1 MWCFSIPQNFSD
13 ICMDV
18 AFPAT
23 PMQTKP
29 HLWIYFLWIRL
40 LRHNLSRNN
49 HTINISQL
57 MGLAIYIW
65 RLTTSAFEPHWRIQG
80 KVCVKGP
87 KRSLRNLLFPWNFFF
102 CTLFSR
108 GTRNKQEHAISK
120 KTNTIVLT
128 NSQSIVFPKENLQC
142 SAKFVTAVWN
152 EEYVYLN
159 SPLWNQ
165 LTSTLVCEPLHTQLS
180 PMYREQHHPKLTN
193 QFLWDVWEGGRVR
206 LS

>member
-1 MWCFSIPQNFSD
+1 MWYFSILQNFAG
-13 ICMDV
+13 ICTDV
-18 AFPAT
+18 TFPAT
-23 PMQTKP
+23 PMQTKL

-65 RLTTSAFEPHWRIQG
+65 RLTTSAFEPHWRIQS
-80 KVCVKGP
+80 KVCAKGP
-87 KRSLRNLLFPWNFFF
+87 KRSLRNLLFSWNFFF

-108 GTRNKQEHAISK
+108 GIRNKQELAISK
-120 KTNTIVLT
+120 KNQTQLCSHTPRALS
-128 NSQSIVFPKENLQC
+128 SQRRTFSVSQN
-142 SAKFVTAVWN
+142 VTAVSN

-165 LTSTLVCEPLHTQLS
+165 LTSTLVCVPWV
-180 PMYREQHHPKLTN
+180 
-193 QFLWDVWEGGRVR
+193 FLYV
-206 LS
+206 

>member
-1 MWCFSIPQNFSD
+1 MWCFSILQNFAG
-13 ICMDV
+13 ICTDV
-18 AFPAT
+18 TFPAT

-65 RLTTSAFEPHWRIQG
+65 RLTTSAFEPRWRIQS

-87 KRSLRNLLFPWNFFF
+87 KRSLRNLLFSWNFFF

-108 GTRNKQEHAISK
+108 GIRHKQEHAISK
-120 KTNTIVLT
+120 K
-128 NSQSIVFPKENLQC
+128 
-142 SAKFVTAVWN
+142 
-152 EEYVYLN
+152 
-159 SPLWNQ
+159 NQ
-165 LTSTLVCEPLHTQLS
+165 TQLCS
-180 PMYREQHHPKLTN
+180 HTPRALSSQRRTFSVSQNLSLLFEMRNMYI
-193 QFLWDVWEGGRVR
+193 
-206 LS
+206 